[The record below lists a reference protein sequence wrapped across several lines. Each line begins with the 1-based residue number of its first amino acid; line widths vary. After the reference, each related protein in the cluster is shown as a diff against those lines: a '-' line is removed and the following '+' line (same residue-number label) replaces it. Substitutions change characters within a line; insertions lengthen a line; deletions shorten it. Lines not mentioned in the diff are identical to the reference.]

1 MEAVVDAN
9 TPVDYIEFRIFP
21 SQNRYEAC
29 VCYENKKEK
38 VKSGLL
44 EHLLLHSV
52 DIKALQSKGSDDK
65 YKLYPP
71 ENLHDNKWFTK
82 STLIRFL
89 HIIGSEDILEV
100 TNSLRNEISQL
111 EEARRFHL
119 SLYAKGREYQF
130 QNGQSDDSCADDMGS
145 TTEAEDSNASKNE
158 LLRAMDLRLNAL
170 REELTTAFDQAA
182 GSRYSVGDLT
192 DIEKFSRHLG
202 STDLS
207 GSLGKHIELR
217 HGAQADEISSI
228 THFSK
233 NDRLKPKER
242 SNHTIKSVCSE
253 LPVIYGVSPAK
264 AAQVERQSSTGSDE
278 SSFSS
283 EEEQPSAERSRTLI
297 RSASPRRSASPMRR
311 VQIGRSGS
319 RRSTAITI
327 KSLNYFPSRD
337 RMFLPKDSAD
347 DSDEEDSE
355 QAPKKPENNARRMSV
370 QDAINLFERKQM
382 DQTVDIQKARSL
394 LSASVGANKSVLR
407 RWSSGMGEDS
417 SQCPQDDVTEGS
429 AAGIQNNVE
438 SKEVIYSSQK
448 SEAEQVVA
456 SEDFP
461 FENSESDA
469 KLNSP
474 EKEALTPIVMQ
485 EETCPTESLDVNEK
499 IVTSAEWSRQKEAE
513 LNELLI
519 KMMETKPVKSRI
531 AVPAGSKRQSLPSE
545 QRGGFYDHY
554 KEKRDEKL
562 RGEAPKKREGKDKQL
577 RGMQQVNDAKKSQL
591 SPANADAGRKYNVK
605 KLQKPQI
612 SVSQSA
618 NLKAESPKLGVVKKA
633 STKASS
639 LPATRKSWPS
649 IPSPGAR
656 GPSPGARGS
665 SPAKTPSAQS
675 ASGAVPTRR
684 RSQPTPPASQ
694 VSSKVETSQTRAKS
708 VKPTQND
715 RKKTLKPA
723 TEKKQQSVTKPEK
736 TVKSNVQ
743 TATEENLVSSVKPN
757 LYNKVAKKSSV
768 VPLESKPFLRKGSGN
783 TSSVNLTAKKKAS
796 PQEPVRKPE
805 DLMLVDDKLTVSK
818 SSDLV
823 VQHQE
828 RQNEEFEV
836 HTSTDSGTSTRSPP
850 RCNDKED
857 VGEVNPTTAD
867 STGRVEEL
875 ELKAGVYAEAEVEA
889 EEEST
894 ISPTAWVEIEEQDH
908 SMNSVEHSNPMVV
921 SPAYKAPIGASS
933 PRVRHSL
940 SQMLL
945 EESSEPDSIDWGI
958 AENPPAMVYHKDAPK
973 GLKRLLK
980 FARKSKTD
988 ANSTGWSSPS
998 VFSEGEDD
1006 SEDSRFASKRSAE
1019 NLLRIATHHSKNNGH
1034 QKNFSDYEHSAQASI
1049 RKLDAQSLSQ
1059 QFQEGNVSASMTT
1072 TKATRSF
1079 FSLSAFKGSK

>member
-1 MEAVVDAN
+1 MEAVMDAR
-9 TPVDYIEFRIFP
+9 TPVDYIEFHIVP

-38 VKSGLL
+38 VTSGLL

-52 DIKALQSKGSDDK
+52 DIKALHSKGSDGK

-71 ENLHDNKWFTK
+71 ENSNDNRWFSK

-89 HIIGSEDILEV
+89 HIIGSANILDA

-119 SLYAKGREYQF
+119 SLYAKGRGYQL
-130 QNGQSDDSCADDMGS
+130 QSRESDDSCTNDMGS

-170 REELTTAFDQAA
+170 REELTTAFDQAT
-182 GSRYSVGDLT
+182 GSRYSLEEMT
-192 DIEKFSRHLG
+192 DVEKFSRHLG

-207 GSLGKHIELR
+207 DSLCMHIELS
-217 HGAQADEISSI
+217 HGAQAVENSSI
-228 THFSK
+228 AHFSQS
-233 NDRLKPKER
+233 DRSKPKEG
-242 SNHTIKSVCSE
+242 SNHTVKSVYSE
-253 LPVIYGVSPAK
+253 LPVKYGVSPAK
-264 AAQVERQSSTGSDE
+264 AAQVERHSSTESDE

-283 EEEQPSAERSRTLI
+283 EEEQPSAERSRSLI

-337 RMFLPKDSAD
+337 RMSLGKDSAD
-347 DSDEEDSE
+347 DSDQEESG

-370 QDAINLFERKQM
+370 QDAIHLFESKQK

-394 LSASVGANKSVLR
+394 LSASIGANKSVLR

-417 SQCPQDDVTEGS
+417 SQCPQDNVTED
-429 AAGIQNNVE
+429 AVTEIQNNVG
-438 SKEVIYSSQK
+438 SREVTYSSGM

-456 SEDFP
+456 PEGFP
-461 FENSESDA
+461 FEPCKPDG

-474 EKEALTPIVMQ
+474 KKEACTPVGMQ
-485 EETCPTESLDVNEK
+485 EETRLTESTDVSER
-499 IVTSAEWSRQKEAE
+499 VVSSSEWSRQKEAE
-513 LNELLI
+513 LNELLT
-519 KMMETKPVKSRI
+519 KMMETKPVKSRT
-531 AVPAGSKRQSLPSE
+531 AVPARSKRQSLPSE

-562 RGEAPKKREGKDKQL
+562 RGEAAKKREGKDNQL
-577 RGMQQVNDAKKSQL
+577 RGMQQIADAKISQL
-591 SPANADAGRKYNVK
+591 TPANGDAGRKQNVK

-612 SVSQSA
+612 SASQPA
-618 NLKAESPKLGVVKKA
+618 NAKVESPRLGVVKKA

-649 IPSPGAR
+649 MPSPGAR
-656 GPSPGARGS
+656 GPSPGARGP
-665 SPAKTPSAQS
+665 SPAKTPVTPSS
-675 ASGAVPTRR
+675 SGATPTRR
-684 RSQPTPPASQ
+684 RSQPTLPASQ
-694 VSSKVETSQTRAKS
+694 VSSKVETSQIRAK
-708 VKPTQND
+708 PNQND
-715 RKKTLKPA
+715 SKKILKPA
-723 TEKKQQSVTKPEK
+723 TEKKQQPVTKSK
-736 TVKSNVQ
+736 KNSKSNVQ
-743 TATEENLVSSVKPN
+743 TATEEHLVTSAKPH
-757 LYNKVAKKSSV
+757 LYSKVTKKSSV
-768 VPLESKPFLRKGSGN
+768 VPLESKPFLRKGSKT
-783 TSSVNLTAKKKAS
+783 TSSVNPSVKKKAS
-796 PQEPVRKPE
+796 PQESLRKSE
-805 DLMLVDDKLTVSK
+805 DLTLADENPTVYK

-823 VQHQE
+823 VQHE
-828 RQNEEFEV
+828 DREDREFQ
-836 HTSTDSGTSTRSPP
+836 TDMSMESGTTTRSPQQ
-850 RCNDKED
+850 CKDNEHLD
-857 VGEVNPTTAD
+857 EVNPTNAD
-867 STGRVEEL
+867 GSDRVEES
-875 ELKAGVYAEAEVEA
+875 ELKAEAEAEAEA

-908 SMNSVEHSNPMVV
+908 SMTSGEHSSQMEA
-921 SPAYKAPIGASS
+921 SPAYKAPVGASS

-945 EESSEPDSIDWGI
+945 EESSEPDSDWGN
-958 AENPPAMVYHKDAPK
+958 AENPPVMVYQKDAPK

-1006 SEDSRFASKRSAE
+1006 SEDSKFANKRSSE
-1019 NLLRIATHHSKNNGH
+1019 NLLRIATHQSKNGH
-1034 QKNFSDYEHSAQASI
+1034 HYEHAHGNI

-1059 QFQEGNVSASMTT
+1059 QFQESNVSASVTT

>member
-1 MEAVVDAN
+1 MEAVKDAN
-9 TPVDYIEFRIFP
+9 IPVDYIEFHIFP

-29 VCYENKKEK
+29 VCYANKKEK

-52 DIKALQSKGSDDK
+52 DIKALHSKGSDDK
-65 YKLYPP
+65 YKLSTP
-71 ENLHDNKWFTK
+71 ENLHGNEWFTK

-89 HIIGSEDILEV
+89 RIIGSEDILEV
-100 TNSLRNEISQL
+100 TNSLKDEISQL
-111 EEARRFHL
+111 EEARSFHL
-119 SLYAKGREYQF
+119 SLYAKGKEYQF
-130 QNGQSDDSCADDMGS
+130 QSGLSDDNCTDDAGS
-145 TTEAEDSNASKNE
+145 TAEADNSSASKNE

-170 REELTTAFDQAA
+170 RDELTTAFDQAA
-182 GSRYSVGDLT
+182 GSRYSVEEMT
-192 DIEKFSRHLG
+192 DVEKFSRHLG

-207 GSLGKHIELR
+207 DSLGKYLELR
-217 HGAQADEISSI
+217 HGAQAVEISE
-228 THFSK
+228 
-233 NDRLKPKER
+233 NDGLKPRER
-242 SNHTIKSVCSE
+242 SNHPIKSPCSE

-283 EEEQPSAERSRTLI
+283 EEEQPSTERSRTLI

-337 RMFLPKDSAD
+337 RMLPKDSAD
-347 DSDEEDSE
+347 DSDEDCLE
-355 QAPKKPENNARRMSV
+355 QGLRKPENNAKRMSV
-370 QDAINLFERKQM
+370 QDAINLFERKQK
-382 DQTVDIQKARSL
+382 DQTLDSQKASSL
-394 LSASVGANKSVLR
+394 LSASIGVNKSVLR

-417 SQCPQDDVTEGS
+417 SQCPQDDVTEDS
-429 AAGIQNNVE
+429 ATEILNNVE

-448 SEAEQVVA
+448 SKAEQVVA

-461 FENSESDA
+461 FEHCESDA

-474 EKEALTPIVMQ
+474 EKETCTPMVMQ
-485 EETCPTESLDVNEK
+485 EDTCPTESTDINEK

-513 LNELLI
+513 LNELLM
-519 KMMETKPVKSRI
+519 KMMETKPVKTRT

-545 QRGGFYDHY
+545 KRGGFYDHY

-562 RGEAPKKREGKDKQL
+562 RGEATKKREGKDKHL
-577 RGMQQVNDAKKSQL
+577 KGMQQNIDTKKSQL
-591 SPANADAGRKYNVK
+591 SPANGDIGRKHNVK

-612 SVSQSA
+612 IA
-618 NLKAESPKLGVVKKA
+618 SPPVNPKVENPRAGAVKKV

-649 IPSPGAR
+649 IPSPAARGQSPGTR
-656 GPSPGARGS
+656 GPSP
-665 SPAKTPSAQS
+665 AKTQSLQS

-684 RSQPTPPASQ
+684 RPQQTVPASQ
-694 VSSKVETSQTRAKS
+694 VSSKVETSRIQAKS
-708 VKPTQND
+708 VTPNQND
-715 RKKTLKPA
+715 CKKTLKPA
-723 TEKKQQSVTKPEK
+723 IEQKQSVTKSKK

-743 TATEENLVSSVKPN
+743 TATEENLVSSAKPN
-757 LYNKVAKKSSV
+757 LYNKVTKKNSV
-768 VPLESKPFLRKGSGN
+768 VPLESKPFLRKGSKN
-783 TSSVNLTAKKKAS
+783 TSSVNPTVKKKAS
-796 PQEPVRKPE
+796 PPEPLRKAGY
-805 DLMLVDDKLTVSK
+805 LMLADDKPTVSK
-818 SSDLV
+818 SSDLAG
-823 VQHQE
+823 QHEE
-828 RQNEEFEV
+828 RENEDFKV
-836 HTSTDSGTSTRSPP
+836 HTCTESGTSTKSPP
-850 RCNDKED
+850 QCNVKED
-857 VGEVNPTTAD
+857 LGEVNPTTGD
-867 STGRVEEL
+867 STARVEEPK
-875 ELKAGVYAEAEVEA
+875 LKADAEAEAEAEA
-889 EEEST
+889 EEELT

-908 SMNSVEHSNPMVV
+908 SMNSVEYSNQKGV
-921 SPAYKAPIGASS
+921 SPAYKAPIEASS
-933 PRVRHSL
+933 PRIRHSL

-945 EESSEPDSIDWGI
+945 EESSEPDSSEWGI

-1006 SEDSRFASKRSAE
+1006 SDDSRFTSKRSAE

-1034 QKNFSDYEHSAQASI
+1034 QKNFSDYEQHAQARI

-1059 QFQEGNVSASMTT
+1059 QFQEGNVSASGTV